1 MKNKYIKYIVIFI
14 IILSFTY
21 YLYFDKKKIKDEID
35 NDKLIN
41 SMPYLTPDIIVKQSN
56 IKNSGRGVFSTRA
69 YTIGEIIEVCPCIK
83 QEYKY
88 AKGEISKYVYD
99 YNQKYCIIA
108 LGFCSI
114 YNHKD
119 DPNAKW
125 TIINTE
131 QIKMVALK
139 NIRQGEE
146 IFISYGSDYFKNH
159 GITMK

>member
-1 MKNKYIKYIVIFI
+1 MDSDEIYKIIGYIVAVIFFI
-14 IILSFTY
+14 
-21 YLYFDKKKIKDEID
+21 YLISKAFSLNVRVIEGMTS
-35 NDKLIN
+35 ND
-41 SMPYLTPDIIVKQSN
+41 KQSN

-131 QIKMVALK
+131 QIKIVALK